1 MSILANTFGTLQAL
15 SPNHKHHSIYSLN
28 KLEQDGVIRLSS
40 LPFAIKVLLEN
51 LLRHEDG
58 KIVSANHINALAN
71 WTSESSRSQEVPFMP
86 ARVLLQDFTGIPA
99 IVDLA
104 AMRSAISVMGGD
116 PSLINPQIPVDLVI
130 DHSVQVDHFGSSSAF
145 SKNVD
150 RE

>member
-1 MSILANTFGTLQAL
+1 MLTNTFGTLESL
-15 SPNHKHHSIYSLN
+15 SINHKQHSIYSLS
-28 KLEQDGVIRLSS
+28 KLENDGVINLSS

-71 WTSESSRSQEVPFMP
+71 WTSDTSRSQEVPFMP

-116 PSLINPQIPVDLVI
+116 PAPVSYTHLTLPTSDLV
-130 DHSVQVDHFGSSSAF
+130 
-145 SKNVD
+145 
-150 RE
+150 